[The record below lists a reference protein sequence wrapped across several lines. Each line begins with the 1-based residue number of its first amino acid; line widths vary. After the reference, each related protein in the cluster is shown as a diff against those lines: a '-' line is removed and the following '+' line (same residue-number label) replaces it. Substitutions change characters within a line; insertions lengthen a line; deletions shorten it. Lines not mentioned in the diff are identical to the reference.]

1 LVGRSVLDFVHPD
14 DVERARF
21 ALANATPG
29 PSREPWIFRW
39 RGARSGWRSV
49 ATRSVTYGQEDGATR
64 IIAVGRDVTDEWAR
78 TRKPEPSEQVEPA
91 NLLAADDLSLL
102 AGGVAH
108 DFNNL
113 LTISLGVTDLISEQV
128 SAESPIRAYLAEL
141 ATASR
146 TAAELA
152 RQLLSVTGRRAPS
165 FTPVEVVSEIR
176 GLLGLLRSSVSKRI
190 ALSVETGD
198 EPLWVEGDA
207 ARLRRL
213 LLNLVVNASEAIG
226 DGPGT
231 IRVRAFG
238 AAGRR
243 AGTAVIEVEDDGP
256 GMPPE
261 LCNRIFDAGF
271 TTKERGHGLGLAVV
285 RSVVERSGGQL
296 RVESAGAR
304 GTIFRVE
311 IPLLP
316 QQIVEA
322 NQRLELVLDESP
334 RTSGV
339 VLLVDDDD
347 AVRRVS
353 AAMLGLAHLEV
364 IEARTAQEARSLF
377 AATPQLICA
386 VIDLVMPDG
395 SGLSLV
401 DEFRAARP
409 GLKLVVCS
417 GAHDRL
423 PVDRTDVTLLE
434 KPFRYAEL
442 IEAVCKDATTAR

>member
-1 LVGRSVLDFVHPD
+1 
-14 DVERARF
+14 
-21 ALANATPG
+21 
-29 PSREPWIFRW
+29 
-39 RGARSGWRSV
+39 
-49 ATRSVTYGQEDGATR
+49 VTYGKEVGATR
-64 IIAVGRDVTDEWAR
+64 IIAVGRDVTDELAQTLTPESAER
-78 TRKPEPSEQVEPA
+78 PEPAST
-91 NLLAADDLSLL
+91 LAADNLSLL

-113 LTISLGVTDLISEQV
+113 LTISLGVTDLITEQV
-128 SAESPIRAYLAEL
+128 PPESPIRAYLAEL

-152 RQLLSVTGRRAPS
+152 RQLLSVTGRGAP
-165 FTPVEVVSEIR
+165 TPMPVEVVGEVR

-190 ALSVETGD
+190 DLSVETSD

-207 ARLRRL
+207 PRLRRL

-226 DGPGT
+226 DNPGK
-231 IRVRAFG
+231 IWVRAFG
-238 AAGRR
+238 EAGDR

-256 GMPPE
+256 GLAAE
-261 LCNRIFDAGF
+261 LRDRIFEAGF
-271 TTKERGHGLGLAVV
+271 TTKQRGHGLGLAVA

-296 RVESAGAR
+296 RALAAR
-304 GTIFRVE
+304 PGGTIFRVE
-311 IPLLP
+311 IPRLP
-316 QQIVEA
+316 QQIAET
-322 NQRLELVLDESP
+322 NERLELVLDESP
-334 RTSGV
+334 STSGV

-364 IEARTAQEARSLF
+364 IEARTAQEARALF
-377 AATPQLICA
+377 AATPQLTCA

-395 SGLSLV
+395 SGLRLV

-434 KPFRYAEL
+434 KPFRYAQL

>member
-1 LVGRSVLDFVHPD
+1 
-14 DVERARF
+14 
-21 ALANATPG
+21 
-29 PSREPWIFRW
+29 
-39 RGARSGWRSV
+39 
-49 ATRSVTYGQEDGATR
+49 
-64 IIAVGRDVTDEWAR
+64 
-78 TRKPEPSEQVEPA
+78 
-91 NLLAADDLSLL
+91 
-102 AGGVAH
+102 VAH

-113 LTISLGVTDLISEQV
+113 LTISLGVTDLITEQV
-128 SAESPIRAYLAEL
+128 PPESPIRAYLAEL

-152 RQLLSVTGRRAPS
+152 RQLLSVTGRGAP
-165 FTPVEVVSEIR
+165 TPMPVEVVGEVR

-190 ALSVETGD
+190 DLSVETSD

-207 ARLRRL
+207 PRLRRL

-226 DGPGT
+226 DNPGR

-238 AAGRR
+238 EAGDR

-256 GMPPE
+256 GLPAE
-261 LCNRIFDAGF
+261 LRDRIFDAGF
-271 TTKERGHGLGLAVV
+271 TTKERGHGLGLAVA

-296 RVESAGAR
+296 RALAARPR

-311 IPLLP
+311 IPRLP
-316 QQIVEA
+316 QQIAEA
-322 NQRLELVLDESP
+322 NERLELVLDEDPS
-334 RTSGV
+334 TSGV

-353 AAMLGLAHLEV
+353 AAMLGLAHLDV
-364 IEARTAQEARSLF
+364 IEARTAEEARALF
-377 AATPQLICA
+377 AATPNLTCA

-409 GLKLVVCS
+409 GLRLVVCS

-434 KPFRYAEL
+434 KPFRYAQL
-442 IEAVCKDATTAR
+442 IEAVCKDSTTAR